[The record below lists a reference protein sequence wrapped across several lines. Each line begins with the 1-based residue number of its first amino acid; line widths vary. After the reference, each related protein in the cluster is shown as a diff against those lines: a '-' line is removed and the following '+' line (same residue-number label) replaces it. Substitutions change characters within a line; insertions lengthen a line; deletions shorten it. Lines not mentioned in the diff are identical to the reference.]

1 MPPSLA
7 EVTIQRSS
15 CLDPQPDH
23 PVSGAAAPARLAHHI
38 HDSVAQVDVGHL
50 EAGQLRQPEPAVQE
64 QHDDAASRR
73 EVKSGPDAGD
83 EQGPQGLVGQHRSLR
98 ITWGPAF

>member
-1 MPPSLA
+1 MM
-7 EVTIQRSS
+7 I
-15 CLDPQPDH
+15 
-23 PVSGAAAPARLAHHI
+23 
-38 HDSVAQVDVGHL
+38 
-50 EAGQLRQPEPAVQE
+50 
-64 QHDDAASRR
+64 AASRR